1 VLTTTEIMICIENVT
16 FTDGSEKNIV
26 IEENFIQSIGEEK
39 DRSDIIIDGT
49 RKLVL
54 PGFVNT
60 HTHLAM
66 TLLRG
71 FGDDL
76 PLQEW
81 LETKVWPTEKR
92 LTGEGAYYGSL
103 LGAMEMVKSGTTC
116 FVDMYFFC
124 RDIARAVEEIGM
136 RGYLGSGIFDF
147 PSPESENPFETAVT
161 FIEEYAGK
169 SELVIPIMAPHAL
182 YTCSEE
188 TFHKC
193 LDASK
198 KHGLLFH
205 THVSET
211 EREVREFEEQK
222 GLRPVEFLF
231 ENGFLS
237 EKFLGAHCIW
247 LNDEE
252 IDMFAEKKVKVS
264 HNPVSN
270 MKIAAGVMRL
280 PEMVQKGITVSLA
293 TDGAASNNS
302 LDMFEVMKVCALLHK
317 VTRRDPTAVSARQV
331 FEMATVNGAQSLGLR
346 AGVVQEEYLADIV
359 LLDMNKANA
368 VPYHDFVSNVV
379 YAMQSGN
386 VDTVICD
393 GKIIMKERNLTN
405 VDEERILERAEK
417 IAEDMVSE

>member
-1 VLTTTEIMICIENVT
+1 MICIENAT
-16 FTDGSEKNIV
+16 FVDGSQHNIV
-26 IEENFIQSIGEEK
+26 IDGSTIQSVGKEK
-39 DRSDIIIDGT
+39 DRSGTIIDGT
-49 RKLVL
+49 KKLAI

-92 LTGEGAYYGSL
+92 LTGKAVYYGSL
-103 LGAMEMVKSGTTC
+103 LGAMEMIKSGTTC

-124 RDIARAVEEIGM
+124 RDIAKAVEEIGI

-147 PSPESENPFETAVT
+147 PSPESEKPFETAVQ
-161 FIEEYAGK
+161 FIKEYKTK
-169 SELVIPIMAPHAL
+169 SDLVVPVMAPHAL

-188 TFHKC
+188 TFLKC
-193 LDASK
+193 LDVAK
-198 KHGLLFH
+198 KYDLIFH

-211 EREVREFEEQK
+211 EREVNEFVEK
-222 GLRPVEFLF
+222 TGSRPVEFLYD
-231 ENGFLS
+231 NGFLS
-237 EKFLGAHCIW
+237 EKFLGAHCVW
-247 LNDEE
+247 LTDKE
-252 IDMFAEKKVKVS
+252 IDMIAEKGVKVS

-280 PEMVQKGITVSLA
+280 PDMMKEGITVSLA

-302 LDMFEVMKVCALLHK
+302 LDMIEVMKVCALLHK
-317 VTRRDPTAVSARQV
+317 VSTGDPVAVTASTV
-331 FEMATVNGAQSLGLR
+331 FDMATIKGAQSLGLT
-346 AGVVQEEYLADIV
+346 AGIIQKGYLADIV
-359 LLDMNKANA
+359 LVDLNEPNT

-379 YAMQSGN
+379 YAMHSGN
-386 VDTVICD
+386 VSTVICN
-393 GKIIMKERNLTN
+393 GNIVM
-405 VDEERILERAEK
+405 EERTFVNIDESDILEKTED
-417 IAEDMVSE
+417 IAHAMVSGS

>member
-1 VLTTTEIMICIENVT
+1 MICIENAT
-16 FTDGSEKNIV
+16 FVDGSQKNIV
-26 IEENFIQSIGEEK
+26 IDGNTIQSVGKEK
-39 DRSDIIIDGT
+39 DRSGTLIDGT
-49 RKLVL
+49 KKLVI
-54 PGFVNT
+54 PGLVNT

-81 LETKVWPTEKR
+81 LETKVWPTEKQ
-92 LTGEGAYYGSL
+92 LTGKAAYYGSL
-103 LGAMEMVKSGTTC
+103 LGAMEMIKSGTTC

-124 RDIARAVEEIGM
+124 REITKAVEEIGI

-147 PSPESENPFETAVT
+147 PSPESEKPFETAVQ
-161 FIEEYAGK
+161 FIKEYKTK
-169 SELVIPIMAPHAL
+169 SDLVVPVMAPHAL

-193 LDASK
+193 LDVAK
-198 KHGLLFH
+198 KYDLIFH

-211 EREVREFEEQK
+211 EKEVKAFEEQT
-222 GLRPVEFLF
+222 GLRPVEFLYD
-231 ENGFLS
+231 NGFLS

-247 LNDEE
+247 LTDKE
-252 IDMFAEKKVKVS
+252 IDMIAEKGVKVS

-280 PEMVQKGITVSLA
+280 LDMMNKGVTVSLA

-302 LDMFEVMKVCALLHK
+302 LDMIEVMKVCALLHK
-317 VTRRDPTAVSARQV
+317 VYTGDPVAVTASTV
-331 FEMATVNGAQSLGLR
+331 FDMATVKGAQSLGLN
-346 AGVVQEEYLADIV
+346 AGVIQKGYLADVV
-359 LLDMNKANA
+359 LVDLCEPNT

-379 YAMQSGN
+379 YAMHSGN
-386 VDTVICD
+386 VSTVICN
-393 GKIIMKERNLTN
+393 GNIVM
-405 VDEERILERAEK
+405 EERTFVNIDEDDILEK
-417 IAEDMVSE
+417 AEDIAHAMVSGS

>member
-1 VLTTTEIMICIENVT
+1 MICIENATVV
-16 FTDGSEKNIV
+16 DGSHANIV
-26 IEENFIQSIGEEK
+26 IDGNLIQSVGKEK
-39 DRSDIIIDGT
+39 DRSGTVIDGT
-49 RKLVL
+49 KMLAL

-92 LTGEGAYYGSL
+92 LTGEAVYYGSL
-103 LGAMEMVKSGTTC
+103 LGAMEMIKSGTTC

-124 RDIARAVEEIGM
+124 RDIAKAVEEIGI

-147 PSPESENPFETAVT
+147 PSPESENPFETAVQ
-161 FIEEYAGK
+161 FIRDYK
-169 SELVIPIMAPHAL
+169 RSELVVPVMAPHAL

-193 LDASK
+193 LDVAK
-198 KHGLLFH
+198 KYDILFH

-211 EREVREFEEQK
+211 EKEVKEFEEST
-222 GLRPVEFLF
+222 GARPVEFLY

-247 LNDEE
+247 LTDKE
-252 IDMFAEKKVKVS
+252 IKMIAEKRANVS

-280 PEMVQKGITVSLA
+280 PDMVNNGICVSLA

-302 LDMFEVMKVCALLHK
+302 LDMIEVMKMCALLHK
-317 VTRRDPTAVSARQV
+317 VHMRDPVAVTANTV
-331 FEMATVNGAQSLGLR
+331 FEMATANGAHSLGLN
-346 AGVVQEEYLADIV
+346 AGVIQERFLADVV
-359 LLDMNKANA
+359 LVDLNEPNT

-379 YAMQSGN
+379 YAMHSGN
-386 VDTVICD
+386 VSTVICN
-393 GKIIMKERNLTN
+393 GNIVMKERTFVNI
-405 VDEERILERAEK
+405 DEDNILK
-417 IAEDMVSE
+417 KVQDIAHAMVSST

>member
-1 VLTTTEIMICIENVT
+1 MCI
-16 FTDGSEKNIV
+16 DGSVKNIL
-26 IEENFIQSIGEEK
+26 IEGNTIKSIGEEK
-39 DRSDIIIDGT
+39 DRSGTVLDGT
-49 RKLVL
+49 KKLVL
-54 PGFVNT
+54 PGLVNT

-92 LTGEGAYYGSL
+92 LTAEGVYYGSL
-103 LGAMEMVKSGTTC
+103 LGAVEMVKSGTTC
-116 FVDMYFFC
+116 FVDMYFYC
-124 RDIARAVEEIGM
+124 RDIAKAVEKIGI

-147 PSPESENPFETAVT
+147 PSPESENPFETAVK
-161 FIEEYAGK
+161 FIEEYK
-169 SELVIPIMAPHAL
+169 NRNELIVPVMAPHAL

-188 TFHKC
+188 TFFKC
-193 LDASK
+193 LDVAQD
-198 KHGLLFH
+198 HDLLFH

-211 EREVREFEEQK
+211 EQEVKEFQEQK
-222 GLRPVEFLF
+222 GVTPVEFLYS
-231 ENGFLS
+231 NGFLS
-237 EKFLGAHCIW
+237 EKFLGAHCVW
-247 LNDEE
+247 LTDKE
-252 IDMFAEKKVKVS
+252 IDMVAEKHAKVS

-280 PEMVQKGITVSLA
+280 PEMVKKNVTVSLA

-317 VTRRDPTAVSARQV
+317 VCNNDPTAVTARQV
-331 FEMATVNGAQSLGLR
+331 FEMATLNGAESLGLK
-346 AGVVQEEYLADIV
+346 AGVIQEGYLAD
-359 LLDMNKANA
+359 LLLIDVNAANA

-379 YAMQSGN
+379 YSMQSGN
-386 VDTVICD
+386 VDTVICN
-393 GKIIMKERNLTN
+393 GEIIMRERKLLN
-405 VDEERILERAEK
+405 VNEEEILEKAGE

>member
-1 VLTTTEIMICIENVT
+1 MICIENATVV
-16 FTDGSEKNIV
+16 DGSQTNIV
-26 IEENFIQSIGEEK
+26 IDGTTIQSVGKEK
-39 DRSDIIIDGT
+39 DRSGTIIDGT
-49 RKLVL
+49 KKLVL

-92 LTGEGAYYGSL
+92 LTGEAAYYGSL
-103 LGAMEMVKSGTTC
+103 LGAMEMIKSGTTC

-124 RDIARAVEEIGM
+124 RDIAKAVEEIGI

-147 PSPESENPFETAVT
+147 PSPESDNPFETAVQ
-161 FIEEYAGK
+161 FIKDYK
-169 SELVIPIMAPHAL
+169 KNELVVPVMAPHAL
-182 YTCSEE
+182 YTCSQE
-188 TFHKC
+188 TFNKC
-193 LDASK
+193 LDVAK
-198 KHGLLFH
+198 KHDILFH

-211 EREVREFEEQK
+211 EKEVKEFEENTGK
-222 GLRPVEFLF
+222 RPVEFLY

-237 EKFLGAHCIW
+237 EKFLGAHCVW
-247 LNDEE
+247 LTDKE
-252 IDMFAEKKVKVS
+252 IKMIAEKRANVS

-280 PEMVQKGITVSLA
+280 PDMINNGVCVSLA

-302 LDMFEVMKVCALLHK
+302 LDMIEVMKVCALLHK
-317 VTRRDPTAVSARQV
+317 VCTGDPVAVTAGTV
-331 FEMATVNGAQSLGLR
+331 FNMATVNGAQSLGLK
-346 AGVVQEEYLADIV
+346 AGKIKKGYVADVVLVDLNEP
-359 LLDMNKANA
+359 NT

-379 YAMQSGN
+379 YAMHSGN
-386 VDTVICD
+386 VSTVICN
-393 GKIIMKERNLTN
+393 GNIVMKERAFTN
-405 VDEERILERAEK
+405 IDETAVLEKAQD
-417 IAEDMVSE
+417 IAHAMVSR

>member
-1 VLTTTEIMICIENVT
+1 MICIENATVV
-16 FTDGSEKNIV
+16 DGSHANIV
-26 IEENFIQSIGEEK
+26 IDGNVIQSIGKEK
-39 DRSDIIIDGT
+39 DRSGTVIDGT
-49 RKLVL
+49 KKLIL

-92 LTGEGAYYGSL
+92 LTGEAVYYGSL
-103 LGAMEMVKSGTTC
+103 LGAMEMIKSGTTC

-124 RDIARAVEEIGM
+124 RDIAKAVEEIGI

-147 PSPESENPFETAVT
+147 PSPESDNPFETAVQ
-161 FIEEYAGK
+161 FIENYK
-169 SELVIPIMAPHAL
+169 RSELVVPVMAPHAL

-193 LDASK
+193 LDVSK
-198 KHGLLFH
+198 KHDILFH

-211 EREVREFEEQK
+211 EKEVKEFEENT
-222 GLRPVEFLF
+222 GARPVEFLY

-247 LNDEE
+247 LTDKE
-252 IDMFAEKKVKVS
+252 IKMIAEKGANVS

-280 PEMVQKGITVSLA
+280 PDMVNNGICVSLA

-302 LDMFEVMKVCALLHK
+302 LDMIEVMKMCALLHK
-317 VTRRDPTAVSARQV
+317 VHMRDPVAVTANTV
-331 FEMATVNGAQSLGLR
+331 FEMATVNGAHSLGLN
-346 AGVVQEEYLADIV
+346 AGVIQEGFLADVV
-359 LLDMNKANA
+359 LVDLNEPNT

-379 YAMQSGN
+379 YAMHSGN
-386 VDTVICD
+386 VSTVICN
-393 GKIIMKERNLTN
+393 GNIVMKERTFINI
-405 VDEERILERAEK
+405 DEDNILK
-417 IAEDMVSE
+417 KVQDIAHAMVSST